1 MVRTR
6 IFVHILNLKYIFI
19 LDYVCPAGKSD
30 TDIVVGAGESFSFE
44 TQEGEE
50 YTGKTDCVVNYEMGE
65 TCAKMAFSCDTFQL
79 GKGDVLF
86 VRTKR
91 NRK

>member
-1 MVRTR
+1 MTS
-6 IFVHILNLKYIFI
+6 IFF
-19 LDYVCPAGKSD
+19 LDYVCPEGKSD
-30 TDIVVGAGESFSFE
+30 TDIVVGAGDSFSFS
-44 TQEGEE
+44 TQEGEQ
-50 YTGKTDCVVNYEMGE
+50 YSGLTDCVVRYEMDE
-65 TCAKMAFSCDTFQL
+65 TCKRMAFSCDTFQM